1 MKTIR
6 GSDFQL
12 PDHEAHESREQEND
26 SSLRTQ
32 RSLRENLFMI
42 IGIVAIS
49 KNFAIGKDGKLPWHY
64 SSDLKF
70 FKQTTTGHAIVMGWN
85 TWKSIGKLLPN
96 RLNIV
101 LTRKGEIEDHSDVRV
116 VRDKE
121 KALELASSL
130 DTDVFIIGGSRT
142 YGTFADEIDRWL
154 VTEIPVTVDD
164 ADTFMPRNFLDNF
177 ELIDRIDLDEELSV
191 NVFQRQ

>member
-142 YGTFADEIDRWL
+142 YETFADEIDRWL

-191 NVFQRQ
+191 SVFQRQ